1 MDGVLGM
8 SSYYFLEQI
17 ILTNS
22 YRLLSSY
29 L

>member
-1 MDGVLGM
+1 MDGVLVM

-29 L
+29 F